1 MRSTVQQ
8 VLDPGSVFWVRV
20 ARQQQLGVVL
30 LRLVLFI
37 VAASMLYGAVMAG
50 WRSPKLALYVALKMP
65 VLLLGTTSL
74 VMVLNWMVASLF
86 GANLSLPQVIALTWS
101 AMAVASLLL
110 LSLAP
115 VALFFTLT
123 SASATGP
130 AAELQFT
137 HNCLLVTHIALIA
150 IAGAAG
156 NMALLRGLRRLVP
169 PACALGPIY
178 TGWVLSFAGVG
189 CQLSWM
195 LRPFVGS
202 PFYPVA
208 FMRPDALERNFYEFV
223 FTEVLPYILF
233 GGR

>member
-1 MRSTVQQ
+1 MRATVQQ
-8 VLDPGSVFWVRV
+8 ILDPASPFW
-20 ARQQQLGVVL
+20 RQVESRRDLGRML

-37 VAASMLYGAVMAG
+37 VLASALYGAVMAG
-50 WRSPKLALYVALKMP
+50 WRSPRLALYVALKMP

-74 VMVLNWMVASLF
+74 VMTLNWMLAGIF
-86 GANLSLPQVIALTWS
+86 GAGLSFAQVVALTWS
-101 AMAVASLLL
+101 AMAVAALLL
-110 LSLAP
+110 LSMAP
-115 VALFFTLT
+115 VALFFTLS
-123 SASATGP
+123 SAATTGV
-130 AAELQFT
+130 ASELQFT

-156 NMALLRGLRRLVP
+156 NLALVRGLRRLVP
-169 PACALGPIY
+169 PRCRLTPIY
-178 TGWVLSFAGVG
+178 TAWVLAFAGVG

-223 FTEVLPYILF
+223 FGEVMPYILF